1 MKIGNTVKITLAV
14 ALIWLLVV
22 QVGFYFI
29 LKNQSEQVSKS
40 IASSFRSEALF
51 SNFSFVARQIS
62 DFEHLG
68 LISCAQLTMKTPT
81 VRSILDSSLNGGCS
95 SNFITVM
102 GRDDSVNLK
111 TINGDLYNLK
121 YFFPSGWF
129 FQISLWTLRIIG
141 LALIISIQFYNYK
154 IRQRDL
160 LIFNL
165 EKTTT
170 QKLIN
175 QASQISHD
183 IRSPLAALNMMVKG
197 IDQIPDTKKIII
209 TNSINRINDIANNL
223 LQGQKLNAT
232 DNELN
237 LKDTFVEILLNNII
251 SEKRTLFSQNQN
263 IDIQLRINT
272 NDVVICQI
280 DPSELQRIISN
291 LINNSVEASESQ
303 KQNNILITL
312 SSNASN
318 CEILIND
325 TGKGIPQHILEKLGQ
340 RGLTHGK
347 ENSESGSGLGVYHA
361 IETIKKMGGKI
372 HFESEIG
379 KGTQIQI
386 TFPMVEDKSQVKKTI
401 EISSQN
407 NIVFLDDDSSLHQVF
422 DLKLKDIRQNNDVKV
437 YHLNTA
443 TEFVNFIK
451 ANPDIYMSDQSWF
464 LLDLDLGISQPNTL
478 EILQQ
483 QTTIPKNIIFITSN
497 FENPELTHFIG
508 KHNLNIFPKQLYHHL
523 NFASNE
529 KCYYDWVLID
539 DDELVHM
546 VWNSSSVNL
555 NKSLV
560 SYYSVSEFLNA
571 EKNIDR
577 RSNIFLDV
585 SFTNGENGID
595 LSHQIHNLGFKQ
607 ISLVTGYDAESLTV
621 PQFINSILGK
631 EPPEYYA
638 SQSLSSVDN

>member
-1 MKIGNTVKITLAV
+1 MKIRNTVKITLIIAG
-14 ALIWLLVV
+14 IWLLVI
-22 QVGFYFI
+22 QFGFYFI

-40 IASSFRSEALF
+40 IASSFRSEALY

-62 DFEHLG
+62 DFEHLN
-68 LISCAQLTMKTPT
+68 LISCARLTMKYPAN
-81 VRSILDSSLNGGCS
+81 RSILDSSINGGCG
-95 SNFITVM
+95 SNFIIFT
-102 GRDDSVNLK
+102 GRVDEIELK
-111 TINGDLYNLK
+111 TINGDLYSLN
-121 YFFPSGWF
+121 YFFPSGLL
-129 FQISLWTLRIIG
+129 FQISLWVLRLIG
-141 LALIISIQFYNYK
+141 LVLIISIQFYNYK

-165 EKTTT
+165 EKATT
-170 QKLIN
+170 QKLIH

-183 IRSPLAALNMMVKG
+183 IRSPLAALNMIING
-197 IDQIPDTKKIII
+197 IEQIPEAKKMIIK
-209 TNSINRINDIANNL
+209 NSVNRINDIANNL
-223 LQGQKLNAT
+223 LKGQKTNSSGEHFNSKET
-232 DNELN
+232 YI
-237 LKDTFVEILLNNII
+237 EILLNNIV
-251 SEKRTLFSQNQN
+251 SEKRALFIQNQKVS
-263 IDIQLRINT
+263 IQLQINT
-272 NDVVICQI
+272 NDIVISKI
-280 DPSELQRIISN
+280 DPSEFQRILSN
-291 LINNSVEASESQ
+291 LINNSVEASDPH

-361 IETIKKMGGKI
+361 IETIKKMGGEI

-560 SYYSVSEFLNA
+560 SFYSVSEFLNA

-621 PQFINSILGK
+621 PQFIHSILGK
-631 EPPEYYA
+631 EPPGFN
-638 SQSLSSVDN
+638 SHN